1 MLRTAPAGLDRLVV
15 SPAGGFDQDGARS
28 GRYTTAAVDPE
39 ARIPYSDF
47 AVALRDEADAIST
60 STPPS
65 SVTGTRPRL
74 KPTPP

>member
-1 MLRTAPAGLDRLVV
+1 MPRPKGLVV
-15 SPAGGFDQDGARS
+15 SPAGGFDHDGARS
-28 GRYTTAAVDPE
+28 GRHTTATVDPD

-47 AVALRDEADAIST
+47 AVALRDEVDAVST

-65 SVTGTRPRL
+65 SATGTRPLL